1 MSDDINKSIDYIYKS
16 GLQFAEAKAQVT
28 YLTEF
33 LKSKRAILT
42 KEAMAKGSKSVAA
55 AEIEALSHP
64 EYITLLEGLRDATKT
79 AEGLRWG
86 ITAAQARIDVF
97 RTTEASNRRMDRV
110 AQ

>member
-1 MSDDINKSIDYIYKS
+1 MSKDINDSIDFIYRS
-16 GLQFAEAKAQVT
+16 GNEYASAKAEVT

-86 ITAAQARIDVF
+86 ITAAQARIDCW
-97 RTTEASNRRMDRV
+97 RSLEASNRRMDRV
-110 AQ
+110 TM